1 MERHSLFIAHSGQ
14 GIGTDNRRRL
24 TELLRAAKG
33 PFTVEN
39 AAATLDVSRTR
50 ARRFLAY
57 LAGRGWLTRV
67 RPGLYAT
74 VPLEASNPSEWTE
87 DPWVVAAHVFGPCY
101 VGGWS
106 ACEHWGLTDQLF
118 RDVVILTTRCQRD
131 RSPII
136 QGTSYRVK
144 VIKQERMFGT
154 RIVWRGGVRVH
165 VSDPARTVVDLLDEP
180 GLGGGIRHVA
190 DVVRVWFDGEFRD
203 DGLLLDYAERFG
215 NRSVYKRLGFLIE
228 RLNIQ
233 ALGLLEESKR
243 RMSKGVVRLD
253 PSGPV
258 GGRRIGRW
266 SLIANVTIGGAA
278 E

>member
-1 MERHSLFIAHSGQ
+1 MLLSRSGQ
-14 GIGTDNRRRL
+14 GITTDNRRRL
-24 TELLRAAKG
+24 TQLLRAGKG
-33 PFTVEN
+33 PFTVED
-39 AAATLDVSRTR
+39 AAGTLDMPRTR

-74 VPLEASNPSEWTE
+74 VPLEAFNPSEWTE
-87 DPWVVAAHVFGPCY
+87 DPWVVAAQVFGPCY

-118 RDVVILTTRCQRD
+118 RDVVILSTRWQRH
-131 RSPII
+131 RSPVI

-154 RIVWRGGVRVH
+154 RIVWRGGVRIQ
-165 VSDPARTVVDLLDEP
+165 VSDPARTVLDLLDDP
-180 GLGGGIRHVA
+180 GLGGGIRHIGEI
-190 DVVRVWFDGEFRD
+190 VRTWFEGESRND
-203 DGLLLDYAERFG
+203 DILLEYAERLG

-228 RLNIQ
+228 RLHIQ
-233 ALGLLEESKR
+233 APAALGEARR

-253 PSGPV
+253 PTGPE
-258 GGRRIGRW
+258 GGRRVSRW
-266 SLIANVTIGGAA
+266 NLIANVTIGAVPA
-278 E
+278 